1 MFLNVR
7 FLQHTNSTLE
17 DGSKRIYYS
26 IFSMAMQYVIPFV
39 IMASIYLKIFYYLK
53 TYRMVRAEKP
63 EDKQRARR
71 TNLMLFTISMVFC
84 VAWLPLNLIGVLMD
98 LFVDL
103 FGDNI
108 EMAYLTFVACHLV
121 CILFSVD
128 N

>member
-1 MFLNVR
+1 MLR
-7 FLQHTNSTLE
+7 RLHTCQ
-17 DGSKRIYYS
+17 
-26 IFSMAMQYVIPFV
+26 FSFARWLQYVIPFV

-63 EDKQRARR
+63 EDKLRARR

-84 VAWLPLNLIGVLMD
+84 VAWLPLNLIGVLLD
-98 LFVDL
+98 VFNL

-121 CILFSVD
+121 CIFFIGKSHFSVGYNVLD
-128 N
+128 IFEEF